1 MKISVILVAGA
12 QAFTCG
18 YDPSWTRPCK
28 LDEWFNENW
37 WASAVETFN
46 SASDNW
52 EQFADVVQSVSQ
64 ADYFIKEG
72 NEILNQYFRLIQ

>member
-1 MKISVILVAGA
+1 MKISVILIAGS

-18 YDPSWTRPCK
+18 YGPCK
-28 LDEWFNENW
+28 LDEWINENW

-52 EQFADVVQSVSQ
+52 EQFADVVQSVLINVSSR
-64 ADYFIKEG
+64 ADYVSKDG
-72 NEILNQYFRLIQ
+72 NEIF

>member
-18 YDPSWTRPCK
+18 YGPCK
-28 LDEWFNENW
+28 LDEWINENW

-52 EQFADVVQSVSQ
+52 EQFADVVQSVLINVSSR
-64 ADYFIKEG
+64 ADYVSKDG
-72 NEILNQYFRLIQ
+72 NEIF

>member
-12 QAFTCG
+12 QAFPCG
-18 YDPSWTRPCK
+18 YGPCK
-28 LDEWFNENW
+28 LDEWFNRNW

>member
-12 QAFTCG
+12 QAFACG
-18 YDPSWTRPCK
+18 YGPCK
-28 LDEWFNENW
+28 LDEWFNRNW

>member
-18 YDPSWTRPCK
+18 YGPCK
-28 LDEWFNENW
+28 LDEWINENW

-72 NEILNQYFRLIQ
+72 NEILDQYFRLIQ